1 MDERISD
8 RRELLAGRIK
18 ASKMILLSASVLSL
32 LNCILTLIGSSV
44 RSPLYLDIPY
54 FLAEVGK
61 KMLTAA
67 PKRVYAAVPIL
78 IAAILLLAGL
88 AFCCL
93 KRGGSVLRFVI
104 TDALIVADL
113 AFGIALFAA
122 GGDSDGKKIFGSLLD
137 LAFHIAMIIFSESG
151 RRSSYALTVLPTD
164 EDIKKSDE
172 LDPYEELKK

>member
-8 RRELLAGRIK
+8 RREILSGRIK
-18 ASKMILLSASVLSL
+18 ASKMIILSATVLSF
-32 LNCILTLIGSSV
+32 LNCILTLVGVSV

-61 KMLTAA
+61 KMLTDDRKSIFAG
-67 PKRVYAAVPIL
+67 VLIIL
-78 IAAILLLAGL
+78 TASAFLAGL

-104 TDALIVADL
+104 IDVLIVADL
-113 AFGIALFAA
+113 AYGIALFAA
-122 GGDSDGKKIFGSLLD
+122 GGADGRKIFGSLLD
-137 LAFHIAMIIFSESG
+137 LAFHIALIIFSESG

-164 EDIKKSDE
+164 EDMKKSDE

>member
-1 MDERISD
+1 MDERVSD
-8 RRELLAGRIK
+8 RRELLAGRIR
-18 ASKMILLSASVLSL
+18 ASKMIILSATVLTF
-32 LNCILTLIGSSV
+32 LNCILALIGVSI

-61 KMLTAA
+61 KLMTADRGKIFA
-67 PKRVYAAVPIL
+67 GLLVIL
-78 IAAILLLAGL
+78 IASAFLAGL

-93 KRGGSVLRFVI
+93 KRAGSVLRFVI
-104 TDALIVADL
+104 TDVLIVADL
-113 AFGIALFAA
+113 AYGIALFAA
-122 GGDSDGKKIFGSLLD
+122 DGGGGGSKIFGSLLD
-137 LAFHIAMIIFSESG
+137 LAFHIALIIFSESG

>member
-18 ASKMILLSASVLSL
+18 ASKMILLSASVLSF
-32 LNCILTLIGSSV
+32 LNCVLTLIGVSF

-61 KMLTAA
+61 KMLAVDRGKIFAGLLVILTASA
-67 PKRVYAAVPIL
+67 F
-78 IAAILLLAGL
+78 LAGL

-122 GGDSDGKKIFGSLLD
+122 GGDDGSKKIFGSLLD
-137 LAFHIAMIIFSESG
+137 LAFHGALIIFSESG

-164 EDIKKSDE
+164 EDIKKSDG